1 MKTLRD
7 LLKAH
12 NWTNGG
18 EDETLTYAKNRKLY
32 LKTERSGRI
41 IILTEIPHAMLSVE
55 KNPGAFQTAQPDA
68 PMPLPVAF
76 RRTQPHRCVRHDTHA
91 CIPGTRQCGH
101 PKLRVHPSIARS

>member
-12 NWTNGG
+12 SWTNGG

-68 PMPLPVAF
+68 LMPLPVAF
-76 RRTQPHRCVRHDTHA
+76 RRVRHDTHA
-91 CIPGTRQCGH
+91 CIPGTRQRGH
-101 PKLRVHPSIARS
+101 PKLHVHP